1 MNLPFV
7 FRAKTDHDPLLEA
20 MELRTLYGEDAE
32 QWCEI
37 GILAAGRL
45 SRRRALYRVRDALRL
60 VPTDDL
66 PPLDARF
73 TP

>member
-7 FRAKTDHDPLLEA
+7 FRTKANHDPLLEA
-20 MELRTLYGEDAE
+20 MELRSLYGEDAE

-37 GILAAGRL
+37 GILATDRR

-66 PPLDARF
+66 PMLDARF
-73 TP
+73 TS